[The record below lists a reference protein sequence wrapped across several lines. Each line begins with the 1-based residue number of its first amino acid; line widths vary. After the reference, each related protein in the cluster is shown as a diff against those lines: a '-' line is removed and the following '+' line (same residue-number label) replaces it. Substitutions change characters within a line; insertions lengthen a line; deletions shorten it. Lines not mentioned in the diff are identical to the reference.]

1 MFVAKLLAL
10 TICGTFWDSAPT
22 SLLHWPLVGHPGT
35 YSAPTMSLLHYLWGI
50 LGCTVHWP
58 FVGHSRSCSVPTSSC
73 WPFVG
78 RSGSCSAPTMS
89 SRWPFMQCT
98 NNVIALFVG
107 RLGHAVHQQ
116 CLGPWITM
124 LQHDL
129 TWLWWLP
136 SWSPWLQSSVQ
147 WGCTSCSQQI
157 HMI

>member
-1 MFVAKLLAL
+1 MCL
-10 TICGTFWDSAPT
+10 WPN
-22 SLLHWPLVGHPGT
+22 LLHWPFVGHSGTECTNNVTTALTVGGT

-58 FVGHSRSCSVPTSSC
+58 FVGHSRSCSVPTSSR

-78 RSGSCSAPTMS
+78 RSGLCSAPTMS

-116 CLGPWITM
+116 SLGPWITM

-129 TWLWWLP
+129 TWLQWLQ
-136 SWSPWLQSSVQ
+136 SWPPWLQSSVQ